1 MAKEDEDLRDRR
13 AAYHEAGHAVIAWCF
28 GRRIEHVTIVPSGDS
43 GGHILYRTDRVFEWE
58 RPTETW
64 LRVELLC
71 TMAGPVAQ
79 NLELGENAWG
89 VGSGIDPDVGVLK
102 DSDADTAG
110 DLLLR
115 IDESREDIESGA
127 ASEKFEREV
136 QHLLDEFWPEVQRVA
151 EALLKERTLSQ
162 ERLAELLD

>member
-28 GRRIEHVTIVPSGDS
+28 GRRIEHLTIVPSGDT
-43 GGHILYRTDRVFEWE
+43 GGHILYRTDRLFEWV

-79 NLELGENAWG
+79 NLELGENAWEMLHFG
-89 VGSGIDPDVGVLK
+89 ENLDLSLVGYLGHN
-102 DSDADTAG
+102 
-110 DLLLR
+110 LR
-115 IDESREDIESGA
+115 VS
-127 ASEKFEREV
+127 
-136 QHLLDEFWPEVQRVA
+136 PEC
-151 EALLKERTLSQ
+151 
-162 ERLAELLD
+162 RLRPT